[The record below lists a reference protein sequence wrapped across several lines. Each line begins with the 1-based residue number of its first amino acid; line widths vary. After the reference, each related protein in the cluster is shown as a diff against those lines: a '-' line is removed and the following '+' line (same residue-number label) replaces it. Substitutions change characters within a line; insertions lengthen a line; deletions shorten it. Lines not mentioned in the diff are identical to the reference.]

1 MLLFLLNNTVGRIV
15 EFEMAK
21 NDIGDLLAKWEETY
35 KKGLLSFWI
44 LLLLYERPS
53 YPYEMSAEV
62 AKISQGTISVDD
74 NSIYRAL
81 NRFEAVGIVRSE
93 LQQSS
98 TGPQRKYYSLT
109 DIGKDLLAQFIQR
122 NIQVFETPFVAKR
135 IAAVLHGPVQAT
147 RRNDGN

>member
-1 MLLFLLNNTVGRIV
+1 
-15 EFEMAK
+15 MA
-21 NDIGDLLAKWEETY
+21 NEDISDLLTKWEENY

-81 NRFEAVGIVRSE
+81 NRFEAVGIVKSE

-98 TGPQRKYYSLT
+98 TGPQRRYYSLT
-109 DIGKDLLAQFIQR
+109 NTGKTLLTEFIQR
-122 NIQVFETPFVAKR
+122 NIQVFKTPSVSER
-135 IAAVLHGPVQAT
+135 IATVLQNSSQA
-147 RRNDGN
+147 N

>member
-1 MLLFLLNNTVGRIV
+1 MASDDIGELLN
-15 EFEMAK
+15 
-21 NDIGDLLAKWEETY
+21 KWEETY

-62 AKISQGTISVDD
+62 SKISQDTISVDD

-81 NRFEAVGIVRSE
+81 NRFESVGIVRSE

-98 TGPQRKYYSLT
+98 TGPQRRYYSLT
-109 DIGKDLLAQFIQR
+109 DTGQALLAQFIQR
-122 NIQVFETPFVAKR
+122 NIQVFETPAVSER
-135 IAAVLHGPVQAT
+135 IANILQNSIQAK
-147 RRNDGN
+147 

>member
-1 MLLFLLNNTVGRIV
+1 MTASDVGELLT
-15 EFEMAK
+15 
-21 NDIGDLLAKWEETY
+21 KWEETY

-81 NRFEAVGIVRSE
+81 NRFESVGIVNSE
-93 LQQSS
+93 LQQSN
-98 TGPQRKYYSLT
+98 TGPQRRYYSLT
-109 DIGKDLLAQFIQR
+109 NTGKVLLTEFIQR
-122 NIQVFETPFVAKR
+122 NIQVFESPSVAER
-135 IAAVLHGPVQAT
+135 ITAVLQNSSQAK
-147 RRNDGN
+147 

>member
-1 MLLFLLNNTVGRIV
+1 MTNDDISNLLT
-15 EFEMAK
+15 
-21 NDIGDLLAKWEETY
+21 KWEETY

-81 NRFEAVGIVRSE
+81 NRFESVGIVRSE

-109 DIGKDLLAQFIQR
+109 NTGKTLLAEFTKR
-122 NIQVFETPFVAKR
+122 NIQVFETPSVSER
-135 IAAVLHGPVQAT
+135 IVNVLQDSNQT
-147 RRNDGN
+147 K

>member
-1 MLLFLLNNTVGRIV
+1 MTN
-15 EFEMAK
+15 
-21 NDIGDLLAKWEETY
+21 NDIGDLLNKWEETY

-62 AKISQGTISVDD
+62 VKISQGTISVDD

-81 NRFEAVGIVRSE
+81 NRFESTGIVKSE

-98 TGPQRKYYSLT
+98 TGPQRRYYSLT
-109 DIGKDLLAQFIQR
+109 NTGKTLLTEFIQR
-122 NIQVFETPFVAKR
+122 NIQVFETPSVSER
-135 IAAVLHGPVQAT
+135 IAIVLQNSSQAK
-147 RRNDGN
+147 

>member
-1 MLLFLLNNTVGRIV
+1 MTENGIS
-15 EFEMAK
+15 
-21 NDIGDLLAKWEETY
+21 DLLTKWEETY

-62 AKISQGTISVDD
+62 TKISQDTISVDD

-81 NRFEAVGIVRSE
+81 NRFESFGIVTSE

-98 TGPQRKYYSLT
+98 TGPQRRYYNLT
-109 DIGKDLLAQFIQR
+109 DTGKTLLIQFIQR
-122 NIQVFETPFVAKR
+122 NIKVFETPSVSER
-135 IAAVLHGPVQAT
+135 IANVLQNSSQAK
-147 RRNDGN
+147 

>member
-1 MLLFLLNNTVGRIV
+1 
-15 EFEMAK
+15 MAK
-21 NDIGDLLAKWEETY
+21 DDIGDLLNKWEETY

-81 NRFEAVGIVRSE
+81 NRFESVGIVKSE

-98 TGPQRKYYSLT
+98 TGPQRRYYSLT
-109 DIGKDLLAQFIQR
+109 STGKTLLAEFIQR
-122 NIQVFETPFVAKR
+122 NIQVFETPSVSER
-135 IAAVLHGPVQAT
+135 ITTVLQNSSQVK
-147 RRNDGN
+147 

>member
-1 MLLFLLNNTVGRIV
+1 MKILTL
-15 EFEMAK
+15 
-21 NDIGDLLAKWEETY
+21 

-81 NRFEAVGIVRSE
+81 NRFESVGIVQSE
-93 LQQSS
+93 LQQSN
-98 TGPQRKYYSLT
+98 TGPQRRYYGLT
-109 DIGKDLLAQFIQR
+109 QKGLGLLTKFIQR
-122 NIQVFETPFVAKR
+122 NIQVFSAP
-135 IAAVLHGPVQAT
+135 PVEERMRKILQ
-147 RRNDGN
+147 NQSQSK

>member
-1 MLLFLLNNTVGRIV
+1 MTNNNISDLLN
-15 EFEMAK
+15 
-21 NDIGDLLAKWEETY
+21 KWEETY

-44 LLLLYERPS
+44 LLLLYERSS

-81 NRFEAVGIVRSE
+81 NRFESTGIVKSE

-98 TGPQRKYYSLT
+98 TGPQRRYYSLT
-109 DIGKDLLAQFIQR
+109 NTGKTLLTEFIQR
-122 NIQVFETPFVAKR
+122 NIQVFETPSVSER
-135 IAAVLHGPVQAT
+135 IATVLQNSSQAK
-147 RRNDGN
+147 

>member
-1 MLLFLLNNTVGRIV
+1 MASDNISDLLN
-15 EFEMAK
+15 
-21 NDIGDLLAKWEETY
+21 KWEETY

-44 LLLLYERPS
+44 LLLLYERSS

-81 NRFEAVGIVRSE
+81 NRFESTGIVKSE

-98 TGPQRKYYSLT
+98 TGPQRRYYSLT
-109 DIGKDLLAQFIQR
+109 NTGKTLLTEFIQR
-122 NIQVFETPFVAKR
+122 NIQVFETPSVSER
-135 IAAVLHGPVQAT
+135 IVAVLQNSSQT
-147 RRNDGN
+147 K

>member
-1 MLLFLLNNTVGRIV
+1 MAGDDVGELLN
-15 EFEMAK
+15 
-21 NDIGDLLAKWEETY
+21 KWEETY

-81 NRFEAVGIVRSE
+81 NRFESVHIVKSE

-98 TGPQRKYYSLT
+98 TGPQRRYYSLT
-109 DIGKDLLAQFIQR
+109 STGQALLIEFIQR
-122 NIQVFETPFVAKR
+122 NIQVFETPSVSER
-135 IAAVLHGPVQAT
+135 ITAVLQNSGKA
-147 RRNDGN
+147 N

>member
-1 MLLFLLNNTVGRIV
+1 MTNSDV
-15 EFEMAK
+15 
-21 NDIGDLLAKWEETY
+21 GDLLTKWEETY

-81 NRFEAVGIVRSE
+81 NRFESTGIVKSE

-98 TGPQRKYYSLT
+98 TGPQRRYYSLT
-109 DIGKDLLAQFIQR
+109 NTGKALLTQFIQR
-122 NIQVFETPFVAKR
+122 NIQVFKTPSVSER
-135 IAAVLHGPVQAT
+135 ITAVLQNSAQT
-147 RRNDGN
+147 Q

>member
-1 MLLFLLNNTVGRIV
+1 MATV
-15 EFEMAK
+15 
-21 NDIGDLLAKWEETY
+21 DINDLLTKWEETY

-81 NRFEAVGIVRSE
+81 NRFESVGIVKSE

-109 DIGKDLLAQFIQR
+109 NTGKALLAEFIQR
-122 NIQVFETPFVAKR
+122 NIQVFETPSVSER
-135 IAAVLHGPVQAT
+135 IVNVL
-147 RRNDGN
+147 RNSSQTE

>member
-1 MLLFLLNNTVGRIV
+1 MPNDDISELLN
-15 EFEMAK
+15 
-21 NDIGDLLAKWEETY
+21 KWEETY

-53 YPYEMSAEV
+53 YPYEMSVEV
-62 AKISQGTISVDD
+62 VKISQGTISVDD

-81 NRFEAVGIVRSE
+81 NRFESVGIVRSE

-109 DIGKDLLAQFIQR
+109 NTGKTLLAEFIQR
-122 NIQVFETPFVAKR
+122 NIQVFETPSVSER
-135 IAAVLHGPVQAT
+135 LTAVLQNSGQV
-147 RRNDGN
+147 

>member
-1 MLLFLLNNTVGRIV
+1 MANDDISELLN
-15 EFEMAK
+15 
-21 NDIGDLLAKWEETY
+21 KWEESY

-44 LLLLYERPS
+44 LLLLNERPS

-81 NRFEAVGIVRSE
+81 NRFEAVGIVKSE

-98 TGPQRKYYSLT
+98 TGPQRRYFSLT
-109 DIGKDLLAQFIQR
+109 STGRALLTEFIRR
-122 NIQVFETPFVAKR
+122 NIQVFETPSVSER
-135 IAAVLHGPVQAT
+135 IATVLQ
-147 RRNDGN
+147 NSSQSK

>member
-1 MLLFLLNNTVGRIV
+1 MANDDIGELLN
-15 EFEMAK
+15 
-21 NDIGDLLAKWEETY
+21 KWEETY

-44 LLLLYERPS
+44 LLLLYERSS

-81 NRFEAVGIVRSE
+81 NRFESTGIVKSE

-98 TGPQRKYYSLT
+98 TGPQRRYYSLT
-109 DIGKDLLAQFIQR
+109 DTGKNLLTEFIQR
-122 NIQVFETPFVAKR
+122 NIQVFATPSVSERIVAILQNSNQPK
-135 IAAVLHGPVQAT
+135 
-147 RRNDGN
+147 

>member
-1 MLLFLLNNTVGRIV
+1 MTNN
-15 EFEMAK
+15 
-21 NDIGDLLAKWEETY
+21 NIGDLLNKWEETY

-81 NRFEAVGIVRSE
+81 NRFESTGIVKSA

-98 TGPQRKYYSLT
+98 TGPQRRYYSLT
-109 DIGKDLLAQFIQR
+109 NTGKALLTEFIQR
-122 NIQVFETPFVAKR
+122 NIQVFETPSVSER
-135 IAAVLHGPVQAT
+135 IATVLQNSSQT
-147 RRNDGN
+147 K

>member
-1 MLLFLLNNTVGRIV
+1 V
-15 EFEMAK
+15 EFSVA
-21 NDIGDLLAKWEETY
+21 NDDIGDLLTNWEETY

-81 NRFEAVGIVRSE
+81 NRFEAVDIVKSE
-93 LQQSS
+93 LQQSNS
-98 TGPQRKYYSLT
+98 GPQRRYYSLT
-109 DIGKDLLAQFIQR
+109 SKGKALLTEFTQR
-122 NIQVFETPFVAKR
+122 NIQVFETPSVAER
-135 IAAVLHGPVQAT
+135 ITAVLQTSNQAKE
-147 RRNDGN
+147 